1 LPKLSCSDFALD
13 AVARLRSRFW
23 IISCSTK
30 LLRSARLGES
40 SSLLAGFVC
49 LGALLLRTTQISAAE
64 PLVHPSKIT
73 LDPCGALVVDGQKV
87 FPINLTI
94 IPPPG
99 SKTPGGKDAYE
110 EFRDGGAMFM
120 RTGGPH
126 WDSKAIETES
136 TLQAAAAHA
145 GLRCCPWLGW
155 DLANIK
161 ESDKKKEQELRN
173 IIERLKN
180 SPGMGLWK
188 GTDEPEWG
196 KKPPADVAHTARIIH
211 EADPNHPIW
220 LVQAPRGTVASLKLY
235 DEGWDIG
242 GIDIYPVSY
251 PPGRHTELPNKELS
265 MVGDFTRMMREVAAQ
280 KPFWMTLQIA
290 FSGTTPPKGII
301 RFPTFFEQRFMSYE
315 AIIGGSRGLTY
326 FGGGLLPTLNNRDRK
341 LGWNWT
347 YWERVLKPLLRE
359 FVPGSPITAALT
371 APDSKMQLKIAGEK
385 NPRNQTV
392 PDVSAIEYVVR
403 EVGSDIFL
411 LACKKE
417 GRRFKSGSAACRH
430 NALTGWRSLKNRAK
444 LNQRTGV
451 LLIGSRLTMSMCI
464 GLRPP
469 RRPLPKHKEP
479 AGLSSSCCAS
489 VIHL

>member
-1 LPKLSCSDFALD
+1 
-13 AVARLRSRFW
+13 
-23 IISCSTK
+23 
-30 LLRSARLGES
+30 
-40 SSLLAGFVC
+40 
-49 LGALLLRTTQISAAE
+49 
-64 PLVHPSKIT
+64 
-73 LDPCGALVVDGQKV
+73 
-87 FPINLTI
+87 
-94 IPPPG
+94 
-99 SKTPGGKDAYE
+99 
-110 EFRDGGAMFM
+110 
-120 RTGGPH
+120 
-126 WDSKAIETES
+126 
-136 TLQAAAAHA
+136 
-145 GLRCCPWLGW
+145 
-155 DLANIK
+155 
-161 ESDKKKEQELRN
+161 
-173 IIERLKN
+173 
-180 SPGMGLWK
+180 
-188 GTDEPEWG
+188 
-196 KKPPADVAHTARIIH
+196 
-211 EADPNHPIW
+211 
-220 LVQAPRGTVASLKLY
+220 
-235 DEGWDIG
+235 
-242 GIDIYPVSY
+242 
-251 PPGRHTELPNKELS
+251 